1 MKNHLRA
8 ENGFTLLELLISMA
22 IIAVIVGIALGG
34 MRFGISAREIG
45 EQKIDTL
52 QRLRFIAEQISTK
65 LKSFHPLFIQPTPVP
80 STTAIKTETDI
91 IDKAKKPIKKFL
103 AFEGLPNSIRFI
115 TYADS
120 LSIIGNNHWSH
131 EVQFY
136 LGEHPLT
143 KETGI
148 IMKEQEILFEDSFIT
163 PNPESSRYVLL
174 AKDVA
179 YLKFRYYK
187 TRRLKPEEL
196 LYQSDPTLLFIDE
209 WVETVLL
216 EFEDP
221 LAPPANNAQSAMLP
235 DEDQLTKI
243 SSPRAVEISIGIK
256 EQQLPGKDKD
266 VEPKI
271 IYLPPMLIPLNS
283 GLQIVRPPEEVKNE
297 QT

>member
-1 MKNHLRA
+1 MKNHLSS

-45 EQKIDTL
+45 EQKTDSY
-52 QRLRFIAEQISTK
+52 QRLRFIAEQISSK

-80 STTAIKTETDI
+80 TSTSQKSETDI
-91 IDKAKKPIKKFL
+91 IDKAKKPPKKFL

-120 LSIIGNNHWSH
+120 LSITRNNHWSH

-148 IMKEQEILFEDSFIT
+148 IMKEQEILFEDSFIV
-163 PNPESSRYVLL
+163 PNPEASRYVLL
-174 AKDVA
+174 AKDAA

-187 TRRLKPEEL
+187 TRRLTPEEL
-196 LYQSDPTLLFIDE
+196 TVQSDPTLLFVDE
-209 WVETVLL
+209 WVEMVLL
-216 EFEDP
+216 EYEDP
-221 LAPPANNAQSAMLP
+221 LAPPTNDAQSAMLP
-235 DEDQLTKI
+235 LEDPQTKI
-243 SSPRAVEISIGIK
+243 SSPRAVEISIGLK
-256 EQQLPGKDKD
+256 EQQLPGKD
-266 VEPKI
+266 VEQKI

-283 GLQIVRPPEEVKNE
+283 GLQIVRPPEEVQNA